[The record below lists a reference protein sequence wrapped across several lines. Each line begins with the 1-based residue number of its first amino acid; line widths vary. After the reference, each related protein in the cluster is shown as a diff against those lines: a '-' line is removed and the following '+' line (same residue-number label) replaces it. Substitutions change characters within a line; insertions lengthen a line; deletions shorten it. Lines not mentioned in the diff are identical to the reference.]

1 MSVGR
6 VTWTDYC
13 IDDGLG
19 VLVRLSARMKDGS
32 RFNGYVQG
40 TEPYIFAPDDESVPD
55 EDYIQY
61 TESGYES
68 LFDHDL
74 QKIVTDTPKQAG
86 GLTDRFSWTGEG
98 DVPYYRRVSIHD
110 GLSGYI
116 KLPDGRDSYG
126 SFDLIH
132 IDDIETDVEYGD
144 VIHPRISIAD
154 IEVRVPEDE
163 SFDEMTENGSQPI
176 NVITSYD
183 TYEEEYTVFFYDK
196 YGGLDTDAIRPKIE
210 EQLHGTNS
218 MLDGEKISKYRK
230 PDIELFIAD
239 SEVDMLKAYIDYVNE
254 RGFDLFSG
262 WNAVDFDRKYIRR
275 RMNALRDNGKDIHS
289 SWLSPFDAISN
300 SYNEHRKIVGRP
312 PFDMLKA
319 FCDKLSFSNWRS
331 KSLEYV
337 SNEELGIG
345 KIDEVNINQD
355 WKNEPSRLIA
365 YNIIDSLL
373 CVALDDKND
382 IHGFF
387 FEMADVASIPI
398 TDVFYE
404 KRQVDGLIMSVRPDD
419 EVLPTTKE
427 SEEINNAGGYV
438 ADAANGR
445 IENVGVS
452 DLKSLYPSAMITW
465 NLSTE
470 TLSDTP
476 EDFDEYIKV
485 PKVPEPKDVHGEI
498 LEEDINFDWMYAS
511 FDKEGILPRNVKR
524 LFKKRNS
531 EKKRM
536 YEAENGS
543 AEESKWNRKQ
553 GATKVLMNSIYGVS
567 ASPYWRLS
575 NQFLGDAITS
585 TARYT
590 LWKGKQTLDRLG
602 YEHVYSDTDSHMMK
616 LSDESVEKQVEE
628 LKWVSSEMDSDASE
642 ILADCGYHD
651 VHPFLKGSDLHGD
664 AYTCMLWEAEK
675 LGTHLQLG
683 RKKRYA
689 QAINWKEGTFYDEP
703 NISIS
708 GFENARSDSP
718 EITAVLQEEVIKKVL
733 FGAGFDEVSEYI
745 QSTIKQIDGNHPN
758 VEKFALPGSIN
769 KNLED
774 YPNRQVPRACMW
786 SNEHLEREFSEGDD
800 PFVYLVKETPSDLP
814 NTDVLALEWNEE
826 IPDGFKLDREA
837 IIERGIKKPIDT
849 IVNEVGWEFNE
860 LRSGKKQ
867 QTMDFG
873 GGNPFE

>member
-74 QKIVTDTPKQAG
+74 QKIVTETPKQAG
-86 GLTDRFSWTGEG
+86 GLTKEFSWTGEG
-98 DVPYYRRVSIHD
+98 DVPYYRRVAIHD

-116 KLPDGRDSYG
+116 DIPEANKEYEGLP
-126 SFDLIH
+126 LVH
-132 IDDIETDVEYGD
+132 IDDIDVDPDFDD
-144 VIHPRISIAD
+144 VIEPRISIAD
-154 IEVRVPEDE
+154 IEVHVPEDGT
-163 SFDEMTENGSQPI
+163 FDEMKENADEPI
-176 NVITSYD
+176 NVICSYD
-183 TYEEEYTVFFYDK
+183 TYEDQYTVFYYDR
-196 YGGLDTDAIRPKIE
+196 YNNLDVENIRPKME
-210 EQLHGTNS
+210 EQLSGT
-218 MLDGEKISKYRK
+218 KISSYT
-230 PDIELFIAD
+230 DTSIQVVSAE
-239 SEVDMLKAYIDYVNE
+239 SEVDMLNSYIDYNND
-254 RGFDLFSG
+254 RDFDLVSG
-262 WNAVDFDRKYIRR
+262 WNYVDFDREYIRR
-275 RMNALRDNGKDIHS
+275 RMKTLRDRDEDIHP
-289 SWLSPFDAISN
+289 SWLSPFNKTSATRD
-300 SYNEHRKIVGRP
+300 EHRKIVARP

-319 FCDKLSFSNWRS
+319 FCDKLTFSNWRS
-331 KSLEYV
+331 RSLEYV

-345 KIDEVNINQD
+345 KIDDVNINKD

-365 YNIIDSLL
+365 YNIVDVILT
-373 CVALDDKND
+373 VALDDKND

-543 AEESKWNRKQ
+543 AEESKWDRKQ

-664 AYTCMLWEAEK
+664 EYTCMLWEAEK

-745 QSTIKQIDGNHPN
+745 QSTIEQIDENHPN

-769 KNLED
+769 KDLED

-837 IIERGIKKPIDT
+837 IIERGIKKPIES
-849 IVNEVGWEFNE
+849 IVNEMNWQFEE
-860 LRSGKKQ
+860 LRSGKEQK
-867 QTMDFG
+867 TMDFG
-873 GGNPFE
+873 GGNPFA